1 MAEIWDFS
9 DPTVTFDNPEFT
21 FDGILPLPP
30 PVQPPPI
37 ILPPLPPVLVPGNQ
51 PDIVNRLKRLQPP
64 GWFAEGATPIRD
76 ALLTGIANAL
86 AFVFSLFTY
95 LKLQTRIATMTDG
108 FLDMTAG
115 DYFGDNLQREVNQS
129 DASYRSRIQAELLP
143 LKNTRQAIIDALTLI
158 TGRVPIVFEPGRI
171 QDAGAYNAGT
181 LAYNTAGGYG
191 SMQYPFQCFVV
202 AFRPLGSGIP
212 NIAGYGDSFGAY
224 NTPSQASYVSL
235 SQIIGQITDADI
247 YAAVEGVRT
256 GATIVWMR
264 ISS

>member
-1 MAEIWDFS
+1 MAEWDFS
-9 DPTVTFDNPEFT
+9 DSNVTFDNPEFT

-30 PVQPPPI
+30 VTTPPI

-76 ALLTGIANAL
+76 ALLTGIANVL
-86 AFVFSLFTY
+86 AYVFSLFTY

-115 DYFGDNLQREVNQS
+115 DYFGDGLQRELNQS

-143 LKNTRQAIIDALTLI
+143 LKNTRQAIINALTLI
-158 TGRVPIVFEPGRI
+158 TGRAPIVFEPGRI
-171 QDAGAYNAGT
+171 QDTGAYNAGT

-202 AFRPLGSGIP
+202 AYRPLGSGIP
-212 NIAGYGDSFGAY
+212 NIAGYNIPTGAY
-224 NTPSQASYVSL
+224 NTGSQASYVSL
-235 SQIIGQITDADI
+235 SQITGQITDGDI
-247 YAAVEGVRT
+247 YAAVEGVRM
-256 GATIVWMR
+256 GACIIWMR